1 MKKLSKFIWLLPAIV
16 AMIGLAACGK
26 SIVMDKGALGKVKTV
41 AVIGYTTPKTIK
53 FRDNPR
59 ENKEPFLAMAINAA
73 MGPNGAKAATLAHE
87 TFVKELNNQGL
98 SFRFLTRS
106 ELMANTEYRNLAKKM
121 RDLSLAE
128 QAKKASSGGTMG
140 KALSMLGG
148 GGGAT
153 GPRPGASPDGM
164 PQFGLL
170 GGYKLYGTVKRTT
183 DELDYMDR
191 AAKALNVDA
200 VMLVDDSGYSFSCD
214 ACLGGTGS
222 ASTGSA
228 FLSTMID
235 RNGKTILELRQWFAT
250 SKGSAVVAA
259 YVVNP
264 LQWDKLFRA
273 HGQKMAV
280 EWAEQ
285 YKEDWA
291 AKK

>member
-1 MKKLSKFIWLLPAIV
+1 MKKLSRLSWVLPAIIAV
-16 AMIGLAACGK
+16 IGMAACGK
-26 SIVMDKGALGKVKTV
+26 SILMDKAALGKVKTV
-41 AVIGYTTPKTIK
+41 AVIGYTTPTTIK

-59 ENKEPFLAMAINAA
+59 EDKEPLLAMVINAA
-73 MGPNGAKAATLAHE
+73 LGSNGSKAATLAHG
-87 TFVKELNNQGL
+87 TFINELNNQGL

-106 ELMANTEYRNLAKKM
+106 EMMGNAEFRNLAKKM
-121 RDLSLAE
+121 RDLSLAA
-128 QAKKASSGGTMG
+128 QAKKLRSGGVMG
-140 KALSMLGG
+140 AALGMLSGG
-148 GGGAT
+148 DS

-170 GGYKLYGTVKRTT
+170 GGYKLSGTVKRTT
-183 DELDYMDR
+183 DELDYMNR
-191 AAKALNVDA
+191 SAKALNVDA

-214 ACLGGTGS
+214 ACIGGTGS

-228 FLSTMID
+228 FLATMID

-250 SKGSAVVAA
+250 SKGSAVVAG

-280 EWAEQ
+280 EWAKQ